1 MPVQSMLSEFSVGNS
16 TLRPVMDAADAEPA
30 ESTSK
35 TGRKP
40 GRKKL
45 KSKALD
51 RRAHIALFV
60 LREDVTRALA
70 AHAVSQHPP
79 LARRDGRADDMA
91 AKLEALAELAAE
103 VAAASPH
110 LRSLAAGSR
119 ANAVRAYDGLRAAR
133 AQPPRAAAL

>member
-35 TGRKP
+35 PAESRSQEAKVESARP
-40 GRKKL
+40 
-45 KSKALD
+45 S
-51 RRAHIALFV
+51 RAHCAL
-60 LREDVTRALA
+60 RAARDVTRALA

-79 LARRDGRADDMA
+79 LARRDRRADDMA

-103 VAAASPH
+103 VARREPASA
-110 LRSLAAGSR
+110 LSRRRLARKRGAR
-119 ANAVRAYDGLRAAR
+119 VRRPRAAR
-133 AQPPRAAAL
+133 AQSIRAAAL